1 MDNDLKLSTAQ
12 AGWNQGEHDNKWYVK
27 TPEGKVLFVFENKF
41 DEKTA
46 MEAIHLGRKFE
57 LEAFDQGVN
66 FGREIQKVWYE
77 NKILQLEHTVKV
89 LGKMNEELS
98 EKMEKIINAET

>member
-1 MDNDLKLSTAQ
+1 MDTKLKLSTAQ

-27 TPEGKVLFVFENKF
+27 TPEGEVLFVFENKF

-57 LEAFDQGVN
+57 LEAFHQGVD
-66 FGREIQKVWYE
+66 FGKETQKAFYE
-77 NKILQLEHTVKV
+77 NKILQLEHAVKV
-89 LGKMNEELS
+89 LGDMNEQLS
-98 EKMEKIINAET
+98 EKLETIINAET